1 MGIPQAITDLQIN
14 ARTHRSCICH
24 LICRLG
30 SSQRKEH
37 IRLNLRFPESEIHQW
52 AEQYNS
58 GSTEASFAEIRPM
71 VQEQGYL
78 DKELL
83 KRVARWKS
91 PRPARHVEKNDEDY
105 IRDVTSFAFNATSER
120 ARIRGLMLLD
130 GVSWPTASAIL
141 HLFHKDPY
149 PILDFRALW
158 SVGLETYRYSSLFWQ
173 EYVDFCREIASRN
186 QVDMRTLDKAL
197 WQYSKENQ

>member
-1 MGIPQAITDLQIN
+1 MQ
-14 ARTHRSCICH
+14 
-24 LICRLG
+24 
-30 SSQRKEH
+30 
-37 IRLNLRFPESEIHQW
+37 LRFPESEIHQW
-52 AEQYNS
+52 AERYGFDRT
-58 GSTEASFAEIRPM
+58 GSTEAYFIQIKPK
-71 VQEQGYL
+71 VQEQGHL

-91 PRPARHVEKNDEDY
+91 PRRAGLIERNDDNY
-105 IRDVTSFAFNATSER
+105 IKDVTSFAFNATSER
-120 ARIRGLMLLD
+120 AKIRGLMLLD

-158 SVGLETYRYSSLFWQ
+158 SVGLENYRYSSVFWKD
-173 EYVDFCREIASRN
+173 YVSFCRDIAHRN
-186 QVDMRTLDKAL
+186 QVNMRTLDKAL

>member
-1 MGIPQAITDLQIN
+1 M
-14 ARTHRSCICH
+14 
-24 LICRLG
+24 
-30 SSQRKEH
+30 K
-37 IRLNLRFPESEIHQW
+37 LRFPESEIHQW
-52 AEQYNS
+52 AERYNS
-58 GSTEASFAEIRPM
+58 GSTESDFIKIKSK
-71 VQEQGYL
+71 VQERGYL

-83 KRVARWKS
+83 RRVARWKS
-91 PRPARHVEKNDEDY
+91 PRRAGLIEQNDDNY
-105 IRDVTSFAFNATSER
+105 IRDVTSLAFNATSER

-158 SVGLETYRYSSLFWQ
+158 SIGLETYRYSSAFWQ
-173 EYVDFCREIASRN
+173 EYLDFCRDIADRN

>member
-1 MGIPQAITDLQIN
+1 M
-14 ARTHRSCICH
+14 
-24 LICRLG
+24 
-30 SSQRKEH
+30 
-37 IRLNLRFPESEIHQW
+37 NLRFPESEIHQW
-52 AEQYNS
+52 AERYKS

-105 IRDVTSFAFNATSER
+105 VKEITTWSLSATNER
-120 ARIRGLMLLD
+120 AKIKVLMLLN

-158 SVGLETYRYSSLFWQ
+158 SVRIENYKYSSAFWSD
-173 EYVDFCREIASRN
+173 YVRFCRDIASSN

-197 WQYSKENQ
+197 WQYSKENQSVS

>member
-1 MGIPQAITDLQIN
+1 M
-14 ARTHRSCICH
+14 
-24 LICRLG
+24 
-30 SSQRKEH
+30 
-37 IRLNLRFPESEIHQW
+37 NLRFPESKIHQW
-52 AEQYNS
+52 AERYKS
-58 GSTEASFAEIRPM
+58 GSTEASFAGIRLK
-71 VQEQGYL
+71 VQGQGYL

-91 PRPARHVEKNDEDY
+91 PRRAGLIERNDDRY

-158 SVGLETYRYSSLFWQ
+158 SVGLEMYKYSSSFWQ
-173 EYVDFCREIASRN
+173 EYVDFCRDIAHRN
-186 QVDMRTLDKAL
+186 QIDMRTLDKAL

>member
-1 MGIPQAITDLQIN
+1 M
-14 ARTHRSCICH
+14 
-24 LICRLG
+24 
-30 SSQRKEH
+30 
-37 IRLNLRFPESEIHQW
+37 NLRFHESEIREW
-52 AEQYNS
+52 AERYEF
-58 GSTEASFAEIRPM
+58 GSTEAHFIEIRPV

-78 DKELL
+78 DKKLL

-105 IRDVTSFAFNATSER
+105 VKEITSWSFSATNER
-120 ARIRGLMLLD
+120 ARIRVLRLLD
-130 GVSWPTASAIL
+130 GVGWPTASAIL

-158 SVGLETYRYSSLFWQ
+158 SIGLETYKYSSAFWLD
-173 EYVDFCREIASRN
+173 YVHFCRDIAHRN